1 MARPNEFNPLAAVLA
16 LAVFVG
22 CIAAG
27 LSRLGGI
34 DIPSG
39 PERPAVAQ
47 SGDKPSAK
55 GGTTTPKPTGFNEAA
70 AARDYPGDRA
80 SKPEIA
86 KWMGRWAARSGLPPE
101 LPVMA
106 ALVESS
112 LRNAPDGDRDSVGY
126 FQMRTGIWLDSYP
139 GYPSRPER
147 QLKWFITQA
156 LKVQKGRQELVRD
169 SSRWGEWI
177 ADVERPATQYRGRY
191 QKRLLEARQ
200 LLR

>member
-1 MARPNEFNPLAAVLA
+1 VAKSNEFNPLAAA
-16 LAVFVG
+16 LAVVIFAG
-22 CIAAG
+22 GIAAG
-27 LSRLGGI
+27 LSRLGAI
-34 DIPSG
+34 DLPAG
-39 PERPAVAQ
+39 PERPAVAK
-47 SGDKPSAK
+47 SPAK
-55 GGTTTPKPTGFNEAA
+55 AGGTTPKITGFDEAA

-80 SKPEIA
+80 SKSEIA
-86 KWMGRWAARSGLPPE
+86 KWMGSWAARSGLPRE

-126 FQMRTGIWLDSYP
+126 FQMRTGFWLHSYP

-156 LKVQKGRQELVRD
+156 LKVQNGRQALVRD

-191 QKRLLEARQ
+191 QQRLSEARRLLG
-200 LLR
+200 